1 MVDVLMQG
9 ESMFSVNQSY
19 LTQNAH
25 RFKFENAQQ
34 FEFFSHDLLLLEF
47 MQSNFMDLESLLNNI
62 NRT

>member
-19 LTQNAH
+19 LTQKAQ

-34 FEFFSHDLLLLEF
+34 FEFFSHDLLLL
-47 MQSNFMDLESLLNNI
+47 
-62 NRT
+62 